1 MNFIAIIGVI
11 DKIIKK
17 EKEDYAT
24 IKIKV
29 EKPFV
34 ENQNDDWFE
43 LIETKMNTKLFK
55 NEIRLMTE
63 GAIIGIKGRLQCS
76 PIGTQ
81 TIAERIQLF

>member
-17 EKEDYAT
+17 DKENYAT
-24 IKIKV
+24 VKIKV

-34 ENQNDDWFE
+34 ENSNDDWYE
-43 LIETKMNTKLFK
+43 LVETKMDQRLFK
-55 NEIRLMTE
+55 NEMRLMTK
-63 GAIIGIKGRLQCS
+63 GAIIGVKGRLQTS
-76 PIGTQ
+76 SIGTQ